1 MFDNIGEK
9 IKVLAKVVA
18 GLGIA
23 VSVILGIYYMT
34 AGREFFG
41 YGLTIA
47 IVGSLGSWISSFFAY
62 GFGELIVN
70 SEIIKKNVESIDSY
84 NNEIV
89 NKVNDSLSEKKK
101 AANQKIEKEDN
112 EELLSKFDNN

>member
-9 IKVLAKVVA
+9 IKILAKVIAV
-18 GLGIA
+18 LGIIA
-23 VSVILGIYYMT
+23 SVVLGIYYMT

-41 YGLTIA
+41 FGLMIA
-47 IVGSLGSWISSFFAY
+47 IVGSLVSWVSSFFAY

-70 SEIIKKNVESIDSY
+70 SDIIKRNVESIDSY

-89 NKVNDSLSEKKK
+89 NKVKESSIEKKK
-101 AANQKIEKEDN
+101 FVNANKDEGEG
-112 EELLSKFDNN
+112 LLSKFDNN